1 MSVAHLCKKQL
12 DWAMAAYRH
21 ALALNRKHAGLLA
34 YTRYA
39 MAYVRLG
46 DPAVALLKRAMR
58 LQLYAPASYL

>member
-1 MSVAHLCKKQL
+1 
-12 DWAMAAYRH
+12 MAAYRH